1 MEWGENSWRS
11 KNVGNDINMIIIKSG
26 KRHITTTFHCDGGEN
41 PWTNVCKIVQ
51 KFNSIENEGKGTK
64 GNKKYGLLKHMS
76 NSNAGLIPLL

>member
-26 KRHITTTFHCDGGEN
+26 KRYTLQPHFIVMVEKILEQI
-41 PWTNVCKIVQ
+41 VCKIVQ

-64 GNKKYGLLKHMS
+64 GNKKYGLLKHVKF
-76 NSNAGLIPLL
+76 